1 MTVLDWVLLL
11 VIGVSTLLGAL
22 RGLIGVAASLAAW
35 ILAGLAAFHF
45 GGEVSASL
53 VDDGSLGWGE
63 LMGGYA
69 LSFVA
74 VWVVV
79 GLLGWL
85 VRRMAHSAGLSG
97 MDRTLG
103 LGLGLVRGVFFAC
116 VLLLLLGLTS
126 VPREAAW
133 RSATLVPLLVPG
145 AHGLRACLPPWM
157 AQRVDLEGRGT
168 SLQAQVQATAA
179 KVQSTAAQVQSL
191 PLPSMPA
198 LPAPVSE
205 AATSAASAASVQD
218 LLPQLLP
225 GRQQAHDKK
234 QVSPASDPH
243 NVDSPGQASDDKLVH

>member
-11 VIGVSTLLGAL
+11 VVGVSTLLGAL

-63 LMGGYA
+63 MLGGYA
-69 LSFVA
+69 LSFAA
-74 VWVVV
+74 VWIVV

-116 VLLLLLGLTS
+116 VLLLLLGLTT
-126 VPREAAW
+126 VPREQAW
-133 RSATLVPLLVPG
+133 RHATLVPMLVPG
-145 AHGLRACLPPWM
+145 AQWLRACLPPWM

-168 SLQAQVQATAA
+168 SLQASVQATAAQVQATAA
-179 KVQSTAAQVQSL
+179 QM
-191 PLPSMPA
+191 PSMQLPQA
-198 LPAPVSE
+198 LPEPVS
-205 AATSAASAASVQD
+205 AATSAVASPSVQE
-218 LLPQLLP
+218 LLPKLLP
-225 GRQQAHDKK
+225 ARSPQGQQ
-234 QVSPASDPH
+234 QSSSNTPDPH
-243 NVDSPGQASDDKLVH
+243 NVDSPGQKSDDKLVH